1 MFASVVLLAVLAV
14 AGFPEASAKPA
25 SSCVRLG
32 KSDAVIAVC
41 LQNDFLDERP
51 ADGSY
56 ALGAKASYEI
66 PEEHTHESKIL
77 RGALAVGRSEEVVP
91 VANEWMA
98 RVDAAG
104 GTVIATLDS
113 HPAEHCSFC
122 RFGKNQEQRLDCI
135 WGCNGTQG
143 ICVTGAGVPT
153 AVFDSSSRCVDPV
166 SEMDFQQSR
175 YFQWPTHCVKDT
187 FGSRFD
193 PYLNVPSRAVKVHAG
208 TREKEDSYSAFGAR
222 DEESDKPLL
231 DILMETD
238 ARRVF
243 VLGLA
248 TDYVVKETVH
258 ELVDSVTKS
267 SPKNEAVFVS
277 AGSRGVFDKPGEFYG
292 SDPQTSSGRVK
303 AEFLQKGVAVVA
315 ARSVDAA
322 LNELCFGTCDAD
334 ADCALEEM
342 CVAGEPYGRCAPRP
356 EKGSIALPIAITL
369 AAMVGAFV
377 VFKREIVD
385 YLSNRRKRGGP
396 PTDYVVLVETDIE
409 GSSELWETMGAAGYG
424 DIMKDQV
431 MGVHDEVLR
440 RSMKKH
446 YGYEL
451 FVRGDAFVVAF
462 HAVDDALAW
471 CLQVQLDL
479 MASAWPPEMHDTTAG
494 TLRVWGTY
502 EGLRVRMGVHCGH
515 VESAVKHQGKMVYE
529 GEVMRQVTGV
539 ADSGNGGQIILS
551 QDTLPLSADVELP
564 YVMYDQGLHRVKDF
578 ANPQRLKEVYPES
591 LASRATANGGAQKLD
606 TEERLSPSFHAA
618 PEGLVTMIYCHAE
631 NLAGLKKALPSEVV
645 EQSLRVMAEQLRACM
660 MERGGYDCRGHER
673 NGENM
678 YVFASYVDC
687 ALFAVNAQKALHEA
701 TWPPELV
708 HHYSNVDDPSEPKRI
723 RGLRVRMGMH
733 SGQLKRIRIPS
744 EGLADYYG
752 ESANRAARV
761 MSTSVGGQV
770 VCVASELEYFLDEH
784 RGGTPRLLI
793 DPLGT
798 FTLKGI
804 PGQTALVQLS
814 LDETMA
820 SFGARRFVQSKKAQ
834 QVTPGDGF
842 ARVVLEAMEATR
854 EPEND
859 AGGAGGQGDQ
869 GGGASRAGATWS
881 KLKAQ
886 VKKGAFKQ
894 PSNEGLEAL
903 SQLTGSRPPSERRL
917 KRSLDGNGNPTR
929 RSLDDDAE

>member
-25 SSCVRLG
+25 SACVRLG

-193 PYLNVPSRAVKVHAG
+193 PYLRVPSRAVKVHAG

-222 DEESDKPLL
+222 DEETDKPLL
-231 DILMETD
+231 DILRETN

-258 ELVDSVTKS
+258 ELVDSVTKT

-334 ADCALEEM
+334 ADCALEEV

-687 ALFAVNAQKALHEA
+687 ALFAVRAQKALHEA

-820 SFGARRFVQSKKAQ
+820 SFGNRRFVQSKKAQ

-842 ARVVLEAMEATR
+842 ARVVLEAIEATR

-869 GGGASRAGATWS
+869 GGGASRARATWS

>member
-25 SSCVRLG
+25 SACVRLG

-175 YFQWPTHCVKDT
+175 YFQWPTHCVKNT

-193 PYLNVPSRAVKVHAG
+193 PYLRVPSRAVKVHAG

-222 DEESDKPLL
+222 DEETDKPLL
-231 DILMETD
+231 DILRETN

-258 ELVDSVTKS
+258 ELVDSVTKT

-334 ADCALEEM
+334 ADCALEEV

-687 ALFAVNAQKALHEA
+687 ALFAVRAQKALHEA

-820 SFGARRFVQSKKAQ
+820 SFGNRRFVQSKKAQ

-842 ARVVLEAMEATR
+842 ARVVLEAIEATR

-869 GGGASRAGATWS
+869 GGGASRARATCS

-903 SQLTGSRPPSERRL
+903 SQLTGSRPPPERRL

>member
-25 SSCVRLG
+25 SACVRLG

-193 PYLNVPSRAVKVHAG
+193 PYLRVPSRAVKVHAG

-222 DEESDKPLL
+222 DEETDKPLL
-231 DILMETD
+231 DILRETN

-258 ELVDSVTKS
+258 ELVDSVTKT

-334 ADCALEEM
+334 ADCALEEV

-687 ALFAVNAQKALHEA
+687 ALFAVRAQKALHEA

-820 SFGARRFVQSKKAQ
+820 SFGNRRFVQSKKAQ

-842 ARVVLEAMEATR
+842 ARVVLEAIEATR

-859 AGGAGGQGDQ
+859 AGGAGGQGDR
-869 GGGASRAGATWS
+869 GGGASRARATWS

>member
-25 SSCVRLG
+25 SACVRLG

-193 PYLNVPSRAVKVHAG
+193 PYLRVPSRAVKVHAG

-222 DEESDKPLL
+222 DEETDKPLL
-231 DILMETD
+231 DILRETN

-258 ELVDSVTKS
+258 ELVDSVTKT

-334 ADCALEEM
+334 ADCALEEV

-687 ALFAVNAQKALHEA
+687 ALFAVRAQKALHEA

-820 SFGARRFVQSKKAQ
+820 SFGNRRFVQSKKAQ

-842 ARVVLEAMEATR
+842 ARVVLEAIEAMR

-869 GGGASRAGATWS
+869 GGGASGARATWS

>member
-25 SSCVRLG
+25 SACVRLG

-193 PYLNVPSRAVKVHAG
+193 PYLRVPSRAVKVHAG

-222 DEESDKPLL
+222 DEETDKPLL
-231 DILMETD
+231 DILRETN

-258 ELVDSVTKS
+258 ELVDSVTKT

-334 ADCALEEM
+334 ADCALEEV
-342 CVAGEPYGRCAPRP
+342 CVAGEPYGWCAPRP

-494 TLRVWGTY
+494 TLRVWDTY

-687 ALFAVNAQKALHEA
+687 ALFAVRAQKALHEA

-820 SFGARRFVQSKKAQ
+820 SFGNRRFVQSKKAQ

-842 ARVVLEAMEATR
+842 ARVVLEAIEATR

-869 GGGASRAGATWS
+869 GGGASRARATWS

-886 VKKGAFKQ
+886 VKGAFKQ